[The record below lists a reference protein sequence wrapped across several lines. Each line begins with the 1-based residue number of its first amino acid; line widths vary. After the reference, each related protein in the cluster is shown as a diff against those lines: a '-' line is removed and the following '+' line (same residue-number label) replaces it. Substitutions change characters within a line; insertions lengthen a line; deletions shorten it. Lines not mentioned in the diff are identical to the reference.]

1 MHHGVFAFAVVDG
14 TIIPLWAAL
23 GARPELPDLSPR
35 SEARRAEE
43 AVEHRAATGVTAA
56 SAHPEPSTRHRAATE
71 VTQTV
76 TRTAVEPR
84 AEPSTL
90 WSQTRGGPPD
100 QEPLEHAGLDALLA
114 EVEAEQ
120 TRQAEEPQETRPQ
133 NLADAARSEVTQT
146 ALAAHNKTE
155 VLCNHC
161 GGRLTHG
168 EAKCPHC
175 GGQAT
180 HALHSPPPKM
190 AHSMEMTP
198 PRKQQMKRAP
208 MTPRVKHTTAFGAVL
223 HVLKGQP
230 KPQGCCGS
238 EHHVMTLFEGGIQ
251 AQSTDTHCCGCCEHV
266 YVKVIPKHTII
277 GVDVNSKRYCCSNC
291 CKTSKVHFKVKRD
304 PSMQA
309 TKGWWHKDETSVYLK
324 IRGIANTHL
333 LFVRSGVWCLLLVD
347 GVGCTLATPSPTQ
360 DYVYGI
366 LAKSGVGDRAHN
378 LAHMMASGLCDKA
391 EVNLDLGFGVDGG
404 GIGA

>member
-1 MHHGVFAFAVVDG
+1 MPSRVVDG

-35 SEARRAEE
+35 SEARRRAARTEE
-43 AVEHRAATGVTAA
+43 PGEHRAATGATTA
-56 SAHPEPSTRHRAATE
+56 SARPVERGAATE

-76 TRTAVEPR
+76 TRPAVEPR

-90 WSQTRGGPPD
+90 GSQTRGGPPE

-120 TRQAEEPQETRPQ
+120 TRQPQTRSGQPQ
-133 NLADAARSEVTQT
+133 NLADAARPAVTRT
-146 ALAAHNKTE
+146 ALDAHNKTE

-168 EAKCPHC
+168 DPKCPHC

-190 AHSMEMTP
+190 QMEMTP
-198 PRKQQMKRAP
+198 PKKQHMKRAP

-251 AQSTDTHCCGCCEHV
+251 SQSIDTDCCGMYSHTFV
-266 YVKVIPKHTII
+266 NVIPKHSII
-277 GVDVNSKRYCCSNC
+277 G
-291 CKTSKVHFKVKRD
+291 
-304 PSMQA
+304 
-309 TKGWWHKDETSVYLK
+309 
-324 IRGIANTHL
+324 
-333 LFVRSGVWCLLLVD
+333 
-347 GVGCTLATPSPTQ
+347 
-360 DYVYGI
+360 
-366 LAKSGVGDRAHN
+366 GDRRETRGHG
-378 LAHMMASGLCDKA
+378 SRTD
-391 EVNLDLGFGVDGG
+391 
-404 GIGA
+404 

>member
-1 MHHGVFAFAVVDG
+1 MPSRVVDG

-35 SEARRAEE
+35 SEARRRAARTDEP
-43 AVEHRAATGVTAA
+43 VEHRAATGVTAA

-76 TRTAVEPR
+76 TRPAVEPR

-90 WSQTRGGPPD
+90 GAQTRGGPPE

-120 TRQAEEPQETRPQ
+120 EAQTVDPRGRPQTQPQ

-180 HALHSPPPKM
+180 HALHSPPPK
-190 AHSMEMTP
+190 HSMEMTP
-198 PRKQQMKRAP
+198 PKNQKMKRPP

-230 KPQGCCGS
+230 KAQGCCGS

-251 AQSTDTHCCGCCEHV
+251 AQSTDTNCCGCCEHV

-277 GVDVNSKRYCCSNC
+277 GVDVNSQRYCCSNC
-291 CKTSKVHFKVKRD
+291 CKTSMVHFKVKRD

-333 LFVRSGVWCLLLVD
+333 LF
-347 GVGCTLATPSPTQ
+347 

-391 EVNLDLGFGVDGG
+391 DVNLDLGFGVDGG

>member
-1 MHHGVFAFAVVDG
+1 MEGGVRRFDSLHQCVFAFAPHTA

-35 SEARRAEE
+35 SEARRAAGTDEP
-43 AVEHRAATGVTAA
+43 VEHRAATGVTAA
-56 SAHPEPSTRHRAATE
+56 SARPEPSTRHRAATE
-71 VTQTV
+71 DTPTV
-76 TRTAVEPR
+76 TRPAVEPR

-90 WSQTRGGPPD
+90 WSQTRGGPPE
-100 QEPLEHAGLDALLA
+100 QEPFDRTGLDALLD
-114 EVEAEQ
+114 EVEAEHEEQ
-120 TRQAEEPQETRPQ
+120 RRQAAQP
-133 NLADAARSEVTQT
+133 EVTQT

-168 EAKCPHC
+168 EARCPHC

-180 HALHSPPPKM
+180 HALHSPPPAMK
-190 AHSMEMTP
+190 HSMEMTP
-198 PRKQQMKRAP
+198 PKRQQMKRAP

-309 TKGWWHKDETSVYLK
+309 TKGWWHRDETSVYLK

-333 LFVRSGVWCLLLVD
+333 LFVRSCVRSGAFAREDRRD
-347 GVGCTLATPSPTQ
+347 GVL
-360 DYVYGI
+360 V
-366 LAKSGVGDRAHN
+366 V
-378 LAHMMASGLCDKA
+378 
-391 EVNLDLGFGVDGG
+391 
-404 GIGA
+404 

>member
-1 MHHGVFAFAVVDG
+1 
-14 TIIPLWAAL
+14 
-23 GARPELPDLSPR
+23 
-35 SEARRAEE
+35 
-43 AVEHRAATGVTAA
+43 
-56 SAHPEPSTRHRAATE
+56 
-71 VTQTV
+71 
-76 TRTAVEPR
+76 
-84 AEPSTL
+84 
-90 WSQTRGGPPD
+90 
-100 QEPLEHAGLDALLA
+100 
-114 EVEAEQ
+114 
-120 TRQAEEPQETRPQ
+120 
-133 NLADAARSEVTQT
+133 
-146 ALAAHNKTE
+146 
-155 VLCNHC
+155 
-161 GGRLTHG
+161 
-168 EAKCPHC
+168 
-175 GGQAT
+175 
-180 HALHSPPPKM
+180 
-190 AHSMEMTP
+190 
-198 PRKQQMKRAP
+198 
-208 MTPRVKHTTAFGAVL
+208 
-223 HVLKGQP
+223 
-230 KPQGCCGS
+230 
-238 EHHVMTLFEGGIQ
+238 MTLFEGGIQ
-251 AQSTDTHCCGCCEHV
+251 AQSTDTNCCGCCEHV